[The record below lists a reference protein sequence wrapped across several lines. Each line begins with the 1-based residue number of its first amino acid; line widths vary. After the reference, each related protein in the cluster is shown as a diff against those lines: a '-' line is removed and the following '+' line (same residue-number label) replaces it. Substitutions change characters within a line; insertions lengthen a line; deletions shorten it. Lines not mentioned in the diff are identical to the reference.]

1 MLCQFAASLLLRRR
15 LQPQARPCSQ
25 GGWSPRTSTPTTQ
38 SILSISAHQS
48 VRNAAEEDARRSSK
62 RRKYR
67 RKKHHG
73 EADASDTEADAND
86 TEADASDTEA
96 AERKGPRGSDGRATG
111 VGRSAQAHV
120 HVMSHG
126 DHGSHDSE
134 HGSPGQ
140 DASEAQQTQTP
151 PRSIPPK
158 KLHPEAARTSYVRY
172 VYRHTA
178 ARPQRSSRAP
188 SATRRAFTLKEL
200 VVFLWRLGAS
210 TIVGCICR
218 KKHCR

>member
-1 MLCQFAASLLLRRR
+1 MAARELKFERPHNRRRSEMLLHGCQRATGPGRISEGALSIRSIVIAAATFAAAGKAVLARR
-15 LQPQARPCSQ
+15 LVV
-25 GGWSPRTSTPTTQ
+25 GV
-38 SILSISAHQS
+38 LSISAHQS

-151 PRSIPPK
+151 PS
-158 KLHPEAARTSYVRY
+158 
-172 VYRHTA
+172 
-178 ARPQRSSRAP
+178 
-188 SATRRAFTLKEL
+188 
-200 VVFLWRLGAS
+200 
-210 TIVGCICR
+210 
-218 KKHCR
+218 